1 MRFAGAPP
9 GCWPRDNAIRGL
21 CIQKG
26 TVPATARRL
35 SCGLKVLEDLRKSSR
50 ASRTHV
56 VIAAP
61 PPTTTATTPAAATTT
76 TTTTTLILP
85 LLLPLPTTTT
95 TRTTTTATAACG
107 HGSSGCSCCGCY
119 NMALLT
125 SRAGGPVRALSH
137 QNNATAE
144 PAW

>member
-76 TTTTTLILP
+76 TTTTTP
-85 LLLPLPTTTT
+85 DTAA
-95 TRTTTTATAACG
+95 TTATAHDNDYEDDDDDDYYYYDYCIDDDG
-107 HGSSGCSCCGCY
+107 HCCLRPWLVR
-119 NMALLT
+119 LLLL
-125 SRAGGPVRALSH
+125 RLL
-137 QNNATAE
+137 
-144 PAW
+144 